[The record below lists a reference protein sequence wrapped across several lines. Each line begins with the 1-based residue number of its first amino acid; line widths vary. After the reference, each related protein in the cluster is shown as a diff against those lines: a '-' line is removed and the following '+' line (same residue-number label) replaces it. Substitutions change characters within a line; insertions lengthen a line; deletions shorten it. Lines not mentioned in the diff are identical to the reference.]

1 MMPAPHF
8 NCTLTPLPG
17 AAGEQALRAVLL
29 PSALG
34 PRLGAAPERGA
45 APRLELPLVS
55 LRTPAGFASPAAD
68 FECDRVDLLQHLEL
82 DQPYVFMARV
92 RGQSMSGRG
101 IDDGDLLVINRKISP
116 RHGHI
121 VVALIDNEL
130 TCKTLHQQGGAL
142 KLVAAN
148 PDYPDIVAR
157 EGQDLLLWGVVTSC
171 IKSFGA

>member
-1 MMPAPHF
+1 MPAPPPYPD
-8 NCTLTPLPG
+8 CTLTLLPG
-17 AAGEQALRAVLL
+17 AAAEQALRAVLL

-34 PRLGAAPERGA
+34 PRLGAAP
-45 APRLELPLVS
+45 RLELALVS
-55 LRTPAGFASPAAD
+55 LRAPAGFASPAAD
-68 FECDRVDLLQHLEL
+68 FDCDRVDLLQHLEL

-148 PDYPDIVAR
+148 PDFPDIVAR